1 MPSGMRVEVEGITSL
16 ARTFRKV
23 GDEGSRAFL
32 LAANK
37 EAASAVEHTARG
49 LVPTRSGRLAD
60 TLRSAGNAKGGV
72 VLAGKAR
79 VKYAGP
85 IHFGWFKRGIR
96 PQPFMFQALDRRA
109 GDIEEIYHRRLD
121 ELLGMVQGAD
131 GA

>member
-1 MPSGMRVEVEGITSL
+1 MRVEVEGITSL

-23 GDEGSRAFL
+23 GNEEARAFL
-32 LAANK
+32 LGANK

-49 LVPTRSGRLAD
+49 LVPTRTGRLAD

-72 VLAGKAR
+72 VLAGKAK

-109 GDIEEIYHRRLD
+109 GDIEDIYHRRLD

>member
-1 MPSGMRVEVEGITSL
+1 MPKGMRVEVEGITTL
-16 ARTFRKV
+16 ARTFRQV
-23 GDEGSRAFL
+23 GDESSRSFL

-37 EAASAVEHTARG
+37 EAAKAVEHTARG
-49 LVPTRSGRLAD
+49 LVPVRSGDLRA

-109 GDIEEIYHRRLD
+109 GEIEDIYLRRLD
-121 ELLGMVQGAD
+121 ELLEMVQGAD
-131 GA
+131 GG